1 MSEVLEARR
10 VGNGNGTLPLELG
23 DDYEYDS
30 RNDNVANNMDT
41 VAPTV
46 RVELDNTYD
55 EYVVDE
61 EVVGD
66 SVEPDGVLN
75 HGEAV
80 HLDGHG
86 GIDKSSIEETE
97 FIPADDELKDRIVK
111 QVEFYFSDANIL
123 KDAFL
128 LKHVRRNKQGFVSL
142 KLITSFRKVKSL
154 TKDYRVVADC
164 LNTSDNLE
172 VNDEGTKVRRKDP
185 LPDYDETTPSRTVVA
200 MNLPFQNPS
209 IENVAELFS
218 QSGDIALVRIL
229 RPGKPLPQDVKKH
242 LMKHPELGNTVC
254 AVIEFEQHQS
264 AKAACEA
271 MTDGD
276 DWRKGLRV
284 VLLAPTKKDKGP
296 VPTDKKTEKPNNMTV
311 SRGARRGSGDSENI
325 YKAGDPQ
332 VDIEAMQ
339 TCNKDSEAKNRRR
352 RGARRKQH
360 NSRIGELAEAGG
372 DSSNYSSASDVDCSD
387 KNDGRKEFAVMT
399 PHSSL
404 SPWRDPTSN
413 HLTPGSTPGSS
424 PRPSPRSSPR
434 NSPNVRRRSQHTK
447 SPLAS
452 LGGRLSPARL
462 SPHGSPDVWR
472 RKSAGCLEIVPVDN
486 GLGGSN
492 PSSPW
497 VQRRLRV
504 QQESSPVP
512 GSSPCSSP
520 SLGRRFAEGT
530 LRQPKGPDGGKG
542 FGGGM
547 GRGRLI

>member
-1 MSEVLEARR
+1 MSDVLDARC
-10 VGNGNGTLPLELG
+10 VDNGTLGLG
-23 DDYEYDS
+23 DDYDS
-30 RNDNVANNMDT
+30 RNVAKMDT

-46 RVELDNTYD
+46 RVELDNKYD
-55 EYVVDE
+55 EDVVDE
-61 EVVGD
+61 AVVGD
-66 SVEPDGVLN
+66 PVDIDGVQS
-75 HGEAV
+75 HGEA
-80 HLDGHG
+80 LDQDG
-86 GIDKSSIEETE
+86 GIDKSSIEKTE
-97 FIPADDELKDRIVK
+97 FIPADDELKERIVK

-128 LKHVRRNKQGFVSL
+128 LKHVRRNKQGYVSL

-164 LNTSDNLE
+164 LNTSDKLE
-172 VNDEGTKVRRKDP
+172 VNEEGTKVRRKDP

-200 MNLPFQNPS
+200 VNLPFENPS

-242 LMKHPELGNTVC
+242 LTKHPELGNTVC
-254 AVIEFEQHQS
+254 AVVEFEQHQS
-264 AKAACEA
+264 AKMACEA

-296 VPTDKKTEKPNNMTV
+296 VLNDKKTEKPNNMNMAP

-325 YKAGDPQ
+325 YKTSDPQ
-332 VDIEAMQ
+332 VDLEAMK
-339 TCNKDSEAKNRRR
+339 TCNKELDTKNRRR
-352 RGARRKQH
+352 RGARRKH
-360 NSRIGELAEAGG
+360 NSRIGDLAEAGG
-372 DSSNYSSASDVDCSD
+372 DSPNYSSASDVDCSD
-387 KNDGRKEFAVMT
+387 KNDSRKDFAVIV

-404 SPWRDPTSN
+404 SPWRDPN

-424 PRPSPRSSPR
+424 PRASPRSSPR
-434 NSPNVRRRSQHTK
+434 NSPNVRRRNQHTK

-452 LGGRLSPARL
+452 LGGRLSPRL

-472 RKSAGCLEIVPVDN
+472 RKSAGSLDTVSIDN
-486 GLGGSN
+486 GHSGSN

-504 QQESSPVP
+504 QQDSSPNP
-512 GSSPCSSP
+512 GSSPGSSP

-530 LRQPKGPDGGKG
+530 LRQPKGPDGSKG

-547 GRGRLI
+547 GRGRVIKDTGL

>member
-1 MSEVLEARR
+1 MSEVLDARR
-10 VGNGNGTLPLELG
+10 VGNGTLG
-23 DDYEYDS
+23 DEYEYDS
-30 RNDNVANNMDT
+30 RNVANNMDT

-46 RVELDNTYD
+46 RVELDNKYD
-55 EYVVDE
+55 EHVVNE

-75 HGEAV
+75 HCEAV
-80 HLDGHG
+80 HLDG

-154 TKDYRVVADC
+154 TKDYRVVGDC
-164 LNTSDNLE
+164 LSTSDNLE
-172 VNDEGTKVRRKDP
+172 VNDEGTKVRRKEP

-200 MNLPFQNPS
+200 VNLPFENPS
-209 IENVAELFS
+209 IENVAEMFS

-271 MTDGD
+271 MNDGD

-296 VPTDKKTEKPNNMTV
+296 VPTEKKTELQSNMTM

-332 VDIEAMQ
+332 VDFEAMQ
-339 TCNKDSEAKNRRR
+339 PCNKDAEAKNRRR

-372 DSSNYSSASDVDCSD
+372 DSSNYSSASDVDSSD
-387 KNDGRKEFAVMT
+387 KNDGRKEFAV
-399 PHSSL
+399 SSL

-424 PRPSPRSSPR
+424 PRSSPRVSPR
-434 NSPNVRRRSQHTK
+434 NSPSVRRRSQHTK
-447 SPLAS
+447 SPLAT

-472 RKSAGCLEIVPVDN
+472 RKSAGSLEITSVDN

-530 LRQPKGPDGGKG
+530 LRQPKGPDGGRG